1 MSAVKKIAVIGTGY
15 VGLVS
20 GTCFAEIGN
29 KVVCCDID
37 ESKIRSLKNGV
48 IPIYEPGLTDL
59 VEKNVLDQRLTFTN
73 DIPSAIRASDI
84 IYIAVGTP
92 MSKTGEADLTYVKA
106 AAKTIGEHL
115 NGYKVIV
122 NKSTVP
128 VGTGKL
134 VQSIVQKASKG
145 RYSFDVVSNPEF
157 LREGSA
163 IHDTMN
169 MERAV
174 IGSTSHKAAAIIE
187 ELHQPFHA
195 PVIKT
200 NLESAEMINTPRMH
214 FWRQRFP
221 LSTISQTFVS
231 ESAQT
236 FQKLLM
242 VLVLTAVSAESSL
255 KRVLDSAVH
264 VFQRIQPRCF
274 KSQNRQA
281 IHSSSSKL
289 SLKRTKS
296 SVFIL

>member
-1 MSAVKKIAVIGTGY
+1 MKKIAVIGTGY

-48 IPIYEPGLTDL
+48 IPIYEPGLADL

-200 NLESAEMINTPRMH
+200 NLESAEMIKYAANAFLATK
-214 FWRQRFP
+214 
-221 LSTISQTFVS
+221 ISFINDIANICERVGADVS
-231 ESAQT
+231 
-236 FQKLLM
+236 KLLM

-255 KRVLDSAVH
+255 KLVLDSAVH